1 MNPDERSKESL
12 SPFSWQNSAAIL
24 FCALCAILFF
34 YFLIKYALVIL
45 LPFII
50 AWALALLID
59 PISSKLSK
67 RTVIS
72 KKALSCILMA
82 LLLTLLFSLL
92 TLTVNRIAYE
102 AEKLLEWLAS
112 DSASLGSAIAD
123 FFNKIT
129 SFGDRPIPL
138 IKNLMKIE
146 QFRQFWEN
154 IDVVISDMISEAVS
168 SLTKS
173 IPAGVI
179 HMISSLPSIILFTVI
194 TIISAFYFS
203 LDLGAINSA
212 VVSVFPRRM
221 QSKLPSFKKKLMG
234 TAAKYVRAYILLLSL
249 TFCELFIGFA
259 ILKVPYPLL
268 LALLT
273 ALVDILPILGVGAI
287 LVPWGLFEILI
298 FKDIFTGVGLLII
311 YVIVA
316 IIRQI
321 TEPKVVAGSLGLHPL
336 LTLAAMYIGL
346 KVFGIL
352 GMILGPIL
360 ILAFRPILKKAPLT
374 SQKDVSE
381 VDTKRAM

>member
-1 MNPDERSKESL
+1 
-12 SPFSWQNSAAIL
+12 
-24 FCALCAILFF
+24 
-34 YFLIKYALVIL
+34 
-45 LPFII
+45 
-50 AWALALLID
+50 
-59 PISSKLSK
+59 
-67 RTVIS
+67 
-72 KKALSCILMA
+72 
-82 LLLTLLFSLL
+82 
-92 TLTVNRIAYE
+92 
-102 AEKLLEWLAS
+102 
-112 DSASLGSAIAD
+112 
-123 FFNKIT
+123 
-129 SFGDRPIPL
+129 
-138 IKNLMKIE
+138 
-146 QFRQFWEN
+146 
-154 IDVVISDMISEAVS
+154 
-168 SLTKS
+168 
-173 IPAGVI
+173 
-179 HMISSLPSIILFTVI
+179 
-194 TIISAFYFS
+194 
-203 LDLGAINSA
+203 
-212 VVSVFPRRM
+212 
-221 QSKLPSFKKKLMG
+221 MG

-360 ILAFRPILKKAPLT
+360 LLAFRPILKKAPLT

>member
-1 MNPDERSKESL
+1 
-12 SPFSWQNSAAIL
+12 
-24 FCALCAILFF
+24 
-34 YFLIKYALVIL
+34 
-45 LPFII
+45 
-50 AWALALLID
+50 
-59 PISSKLSK
+59 
-67 RTVIS
+67 
-72 KKALSCILMA
+72 MA

-92 TLTVNRIAYE
+92 TLSVNRIVYE
-102 AEKLLEWLAS
+102 AEELLDWLAS
-112 DSASLGSAIAD
+112 DSARLGSAVAE

-138 IKNLMKIE
+138 IENLMKVE

-168 SLTKS
+168 SLTRS

-179 HMISSLPSIILFTVI
+179 HVISKLPSTILFVVI

-212 VVSVFPRRM
+212 IASLFP
-221 QSKLPSFKKKLMG
+221 SKIREKIPSFKKKLFG
-234 TAAKYVRAYILLLSL
+234 TAAKYVRAYLLLLFL
-249 TFCELFIGFA
+249 TFFELFVGFS
-259 ILKVPYPLL
+259 ILKISYPLL
-268 LALLT
+268 LALLI
-273 ALVDILPILGVGAI
+273 AIVDILPILGVGAA
-287 LVPWGLFEILI
+287 LVPWGLVEILL

-352 GMILGPIL
+352 GMILGPLL
-360 ILAFRPILKKAPLT
+360 ILALRPILKKPPLSPSNSLT
-374 SQKDVSE
+374 QS
-381 VDTKRAM
+381 